1 MHGGGLPPF
10 LFLLMRRRGYTLI
23 ELLVVLA
30 IIAVLSGIALPS
42 YRAYRVHAVKTAL
55 IHDLRMCLSHL
66 EGERQSSDNIDTAQ
80 LVSQCPR
87 GSETR
92 SIQLVSDYPNL
103 SLRAEA
109 SDMNLVCILNSGN
122 GRFECQ

>member
-1 MHGGGLPPF
+1 
-10 LFLLMRRRGYTLI
+10 MRGRGYTLI

-30 IIAVLSGIALPS
+30 IIAVLTTIAIPS

-55 IHDLRMCLSHL
+55 MHDLRTCLSHL
-66 EGERQSSDNIDTAQ
+66 EVARQSSDSIDTAQ

-103 SLRAEA
+103 SLKAEA
-109 SDMNLVCILNSGN
+109 SDMDFVCVFNSEK
-122 GRFECQ
+122 GRFYCQ